1 MDTKQT
7 FGIFKKVF
15 KAFVTGSILIL
26 IIITIINCEDDNKDS
41 GAPQL
46 PPVESFIIDFSD
58 FSNSSDTVK
67 STKAAL
73 TYQNWGTAFLKVAFW
88 NTVITVT
95 GIVPVTA
102 FLESFNH
109 HAVYEGDN
117 TWAWTYDY
125 TIGSATYTARLT
137 GKILE
142 TEEVKWEM
150 YISKEA
156 LGGGFEDFKWYEGTA
171 RFDRTSGHWILYNN
185 PAADHEL
192 IRIDWTKN
200 WDNNT
205 GGIKYTNIIPDGI
218 ENGGYIAYGLVD
230 DPVYD
235 AYYEIYNKGRDNLTD
250 IEWNRTTK
258 EGRISD
264 PLTFGDEDWHCW
276 DSLLVD
282 IVCTLE

>member
-7 FGIFKKVF
+7 FGFFKNLF
-15 KAFVTGSILIL
+15 KAFVTGTILIL
-26 IIITIINCEDDNKDS
+26 LIFTIINCEEDS
-41 GAPQL
+41 KEGDAPPL

-58 FSNSSDTVK
+58 FDSSDDTVK
-67 STKAAL
+67 STKSAY
-73 TYQNWGTAFLKVAFW
+73 TYQNWGAAYLKVAFW
-88 NTVITVT
+88 NTIITVA

-109 HAVYEGDN
+109 QPVYEGDN
-117 TWAWTYDY
+117 TWSWTYDY

-156 LGGGFEDFKWYEGTA
+156 PIGGYSNFKWYEGTA
-171 RFDRTSGHWILYNN
+171 RFDRTSGQWIVYNN
-185 PAADHEL
+185 PAQDHEL
-192 IRIDWTKN
+192 IRIDWNKN

-205 GGIKYTNIIPDGI
+205 GDISYTNIIPGDP
-218 ENGGYIAYGLVD
+218 ENGGYIAYGLVE
-230 DPVYD
+230 DPVYN
-235 AYYEIYNKGRDNLTD
+235 AYYEIYNKGRNNLTE
-250 IEWNRTTK
+250 IEWNTTTK
-258 EGRISD
+258 AGRITD
-264 PLTFGDEDWHCW
+264 PLTFGDEQWHCW

-282 IVCTLE
+282 IVCP